1 MHKKFGLREK
11 DIDDVIAVLRKE
23 KAIERA
29 VLFGSRAKGDFKNGS
44 DVDIALQGNG
54 VTDSLTAHVA
64 SVLNDETSMPYK
76 FDVLNFNTID
86 NPDLIDHIQRV
97 GVVFY
102 TKIAAAV

>member
-44 DVDIALQGNG
+44 DVDIALQGKG
-54 VTDSLTAHVA
+54 VTDSLAAHAA

-102 TKIAAAV
+102 TKIATAV